1 MSKTLW
7 HTIKLEV
14 PKEMVNITKNDKVV
28 VKKTLT
34 KTNNISKANKEPSIK
49 IIPGDTNKPK
59 IISDGKEWNIEELKL
74 KMKKSNELGKKNEGK
89 EYKKKTENKILKSY
103 TKKVTEKI
111 VEKKKKEQKFTPI
124 TSVAD
129 FRNQLRNAI
138 KKDKSHINKVK
149 SIINTEQKQENKP
162 KQTNI
167 SVTAPPTNNN
177 NKLSDEQIIINEWTT
192 PLNYIIFQQYD
203 MKAYENIENTII
215 KENKLNHHIFTPNL
229 LVFTKK
235 YNDKIIKKY
244 GIMKDY
250 KDGMDR
256 LYKGLYNIIENIID
270 SNELKM
276 KPGSP
281 VDVFKDRKDYN
292 IGLKYIN
299 KALAYKIYSNKETE
313 SYI

>member
-28 VKKTLT
+28 VKKSLT

-49 IIPGDTNKPK
+49 IIPSDTNKPK

-74 KMKKSNELGKKNEGK
+74 KMKKAKDLGKKNEGK
-89 EYKKKTENKILKSY
+89 EYKKISENKILKSY
-103 TKKVTEKI
+103 TKKINDKI
-111 VEKKKKEQKFTPI
+111 VEKKKKELKPEI
-124 TSVAD
+124 
-129 FRNQLRNAI
+129 
-138 KKDKSHINKVK
+138 
-149 SIINTEQKQENKP
+149 KP

-167 SVTAPPTNNN
+167 TVTAPPTNNN
-177 NKLSDEQIIINEWTT
+177 KLSDEQTIINEWTT
-192 PLNYIIFQQYD
+192 PLNYIILQQYD
-203 MKAYENIENTII
+203 MKTYENIENTII

-235 YNDKIIKKY
+235 YNDKVIKKY
-244 GIMKDY
+244 SIMKDY

-256 LYKGLYNIIENIID
+256 LYKGLYNVIENIID

-292 IGLKYIN
+292 IGLKYIS
-299 KALAYKIYSNKETE
+299 KALAYKIYSNKATE
-313 SYI
+313 FYV